1 MYHNYYMIFK
11 YFSYWIFIWYIL
23 YVLHVIKYNPKIALL
38 FALSSNILL
47 LIVMILCKTTAHL
60 VFLLLLMMLLLKII
74 PLYTIWHT
82 KISKKDVWVFV
93 LLLVVYIV
101 FMIMNKQYIDEFINN
116 IIDLIIYKK
125 NTLPLMQQ
133 LEKMGL

>member
-11 YFSYWIFIWYIL
+11 YFSYWIFTWYIL
-23 YVLHVIKYNPKIALL
+23 YILHVTKYNPKIGLL

-47 LIVMILCKTTAHL
+47 LIVMIWYKTTAHL

-74 PLYTIWHT
+74 PLYTIWNT
-82 KISKKDVWVFV
+82 KISQKSVWVFV
-93 LLLVVYIV
+93 LLLVVYII
-101 FMIMNKQYIDEFINN
+101 FIIMNKQYINEFINN
-116 IIDLIIYKK
+116 LIDLIIYKK

-133 LEKMGL
+133 LENLIL

>member
-1 MYHNYYMIFK
+1 MIFK

-23 YVLHVIKYNPKIALL
+23 YILHVIKYNPKIALL

-47 LIVMILCKTTAHL
+47 LILMIWYKTTSHL

-74 PLYTIWHT
+74 PLYTIWNT
-82 KISKKDVWVFV
+82 KISKKDVCVFV
-93 LLLVVYIV
+93 LLLIVYIV
-101 FMIMNKQYIDEFINN
+101 FMIMNKQYINEIINN
-116 IIDLIIYKK
+116 LIDLIIYKK

-133 LEKMGL
+133 LENYGL